1 MFFHH
6 EAPDGERAGLLPRAA
21 MHIFAELPASCEVRV
36 SCTELY
42 NDTLYDLLTRGAP
55 TRLRETAQRES
66 GGARL
71 LIVRTATELIE
82 AVRNAELRRHISQ
95 RTRHSLLARS
105 HRGHLFLTIHV
116 GTPAANDA
124 AEAIAAGGIGGSG
137 FILAAQTSQSP
148 AAGSPW
154 SSSRARR
161 SPRRPAPPL
170 LITGR
175 RPWAPPPQAARRY
188 AASSSVEIQLSSLR
202 RDRSTRRCM
211 R

>member
-1 MFFHH
+1 
-6 EAPDGERAGLLPRAA
+6 

-124 AEAIAAGGIGGSG
+124 AEAIAAGGIGGAWPHTRRAD
-137 FILAAQTSQSP
+137 LAAP
-148 AAGSPW
+148 AAGSPG
-154 SSSRARR
+154 RARGR
-161 SPRRPAPPL
+161 AIAAPPRPA
-170 LITGR
+170 TSDN
-175 RPWAPPPQAARRY
+175 WAQAMGAA
-188 AASSSVEIQLSSLR
+188 AASRSSLR
-202 RDRSTRRCM
+202 SEQFRGDPTEQLEARSINASLYA
-211 R
+211 